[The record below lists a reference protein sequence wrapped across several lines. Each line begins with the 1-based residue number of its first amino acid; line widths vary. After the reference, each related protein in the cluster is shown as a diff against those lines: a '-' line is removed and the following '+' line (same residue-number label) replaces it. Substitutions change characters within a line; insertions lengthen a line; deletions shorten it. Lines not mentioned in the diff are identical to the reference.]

1 MAFWKNLNIGTKIIA
16 VILPCILIIISVISF
31 LSIKTSQT
39 AIEAEA
45 FNKLVAI
52 RELKAGQIESYFA
65 QIRSQIETFSENKM
79 IVDAMKDFSDG
90 YYDLETQLNFDAE
103 RVETANQNLKK
114 YYQQQFLP
122 KLSSNMNKTADLQNY
137 LPKSKIARVLQDLY
151 ISSNIFKISLFSFTN
166 G

>member
-1 MAFWKNLNIGTKIIA
+1 M
-16 VILPCILIIISVISF
+16 ISF

-90 YYDLETQLNFDAE
+90 YYDLQTQLNFDAE

-114 YYQQQFLP
+114 YYQQP
-122 KLSSNMNKTADLQNY
+122 N
-137 LPKSKIARVLQDLY
+137 
-151 ISSNIFKISLFSFTN
+151 
-166 G
+166 